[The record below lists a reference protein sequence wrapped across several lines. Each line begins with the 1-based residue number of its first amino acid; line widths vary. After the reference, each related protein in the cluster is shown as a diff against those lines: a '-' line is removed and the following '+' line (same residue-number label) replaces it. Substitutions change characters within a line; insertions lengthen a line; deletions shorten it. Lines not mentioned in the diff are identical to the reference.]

1 MYNGGE
7 LYLRSVHR
15 EWKRKKK
22 RKGKWYKREHRIT
35 KAQRDR
41 IETTVPV
48 NFAGPIGFPVESR
61 EIRDES
67 GSDPGGRCAAD
78 RRENFITKARGI
90 NFSTGVSFPSRV
102 RRYYRLSASAI
113 INSEVSESYHSLRH
127 KVQSEKLTPSRIS
140 ASRII

>member
-61 EIRDES
+61 EIRDEAEATSAAAAPPIVAKILLRKLEELTSPPGYHFRRAS
-67 GSDPGGRCAAD
+67 GVTTACRP
-78 RRENFITKARGI
+78 
-90 NFSTGVSFPSRV
+90 VP
-102 RRYYRLSASAI
+102 L
-113 INSEVSESYHSLRH
+113 
-127 KVQSEKLTPSRIS
+127 LTPE
-140 ASRII
+140 